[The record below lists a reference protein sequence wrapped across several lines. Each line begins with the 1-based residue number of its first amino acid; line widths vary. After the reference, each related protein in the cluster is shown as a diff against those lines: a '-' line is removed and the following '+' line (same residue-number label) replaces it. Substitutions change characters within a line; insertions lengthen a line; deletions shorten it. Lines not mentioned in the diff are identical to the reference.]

1 MYERIRWPPPN
12 VKYLLIQY
20 FQIVRKGNVF
30 NWLVATKLYDG
41 WLLMVSLQLYISKYT
56 NIQIWV
62 CCKCY

>member
-1 MYERIRWPPPN
+1 MAPPN

-41 WLLMVSLQLYISKYT
+41 WLLMVSLQLYISK
-56 NIQIWV
+56 
-62 CCKCY
+62 

>member
-1 MYERIRWPPPN
+1 MAPPN

-41 WLLMVSLQLYISKYT
+41 SLLMVDGLSLTLYFEIYKYT
-56 NIQIWV
+56 NLGLL
-62 CCKCY
+62 

>member
-41 WLLMVSLQLYISKYT
+41 WLLMVDGLSLTLYFEIYKYT
-56 NIQIWV
+56 NLGLL
-62 CCKCY
+62 